1 MPRMPVLPPVLRR
14 RPWNIVALVATL
26 ALLVGVVGPWAY
38 INLIREDPAERL
50 TFEDAL
56 DRATTTTAA
65 DRADDGPAGTTG
77 IDGSWTVTT
86 GSLAQ
91 YRAKEVLFGQDAE
104 ATGGTEEVS
113 GTLTA
118 SGTTIS
124 EAEVVVDMA
133 SIESDEPNRDRQFH
147 GRIMSTDTFETSSFV
162 LSEPIDLGTLPA
174 DGEKITVEATGVL
187 MLRGVTNTV
196 TVTIEA
202 GLSDGLIVIHT
213 TIPID
218 FDDYDIPDASGGPA
232 TVGREGEIELDAVF
246 TR

>member
-1 MPRMPVLPPVLRR
+1 MPVLPPVLRR
-14 RPWNIVALVATL
+14 RPWNIVAVIAAL
-26 ALLVGVVGPWAY
+26 ALLVGVAGPFVY
-38 INLIREDPAERL
+38 INLIREDAADRL
-50 TFEDAL
+50 TLEDAV

-65 DRADDGPAGTTG
+65 GSATGDDGAATTAG

-104 ATGGTEEVS
+104 GTGSTEAVTGS
-113 GTLTA
+113 LTA

-124 EAEVVVDMA
+124 EAEVTVDMTT
-133 SIESDEPNRDRQFH
+133 IESDQSNRDRQFH
-147 GRIMSTDTFETSSFV
+147 GRIMDTETYPSASFT
-162 LSEPIDLGTLPA
+162 LSEPIDLGALPA
-174 DGEKITVEATGVL
+174 DGEQISTEATGVL
-187 MLRGVTNTV
+187 MLRGVSRTV
-196 TVTIEA
+196 TVTLEA
-202 GLSDGLIVIHT
+202 ALSDGLIVVHT

-232 TVGREGEIELDAVF
+232 QVGRAGEIELDAIF